1 MPPEHALAEIL
12 EGTPIKPGDVNIFIG
27 ENGAGKS
34 TIIDMIRALADQSVL
49 VSLPAQG
56 HFPKTPVGYSVE
68 FEDGARWSY
77 VFESSRRENTEQAV
91 EHMCCSRAVEIGGGD
106 GKRNWISFEL
116 NKWAPVDIP
125 KASAGPLM
133 VYRNGMGPDE
143 IFDDTFIF
151 ELNKLRSHLLG
162 VSADPSDDLSV
173 ALGETESFV
182 SMGDNLIGVSFSHSK
197 YAKDQLHT
205 SWLPAGWKASAA
217 LTAWL
222 SRCPCHSV
230 CLIEEPETHLHPT
243 LIRLLMRRLLEIAKK
258 KELQLFIST
267 HSPALINCA
276 SEKTLTIF
284 QAHGSHLEQSDDLGD
299 VFDRMGCAASDI
311 LQVNCVI
318 WVEGPSDRIY
328 LNKWIAGMNSGLV
341 EGMHYA
347 IMFYGGRLLSH
358 IAADSKEVGD
368 LIALTKLSRYAAILI
383 DSDKGAEGDGLTPS
397 KKRVIESFEQSQVKM
412 DGNVK
417 ITRSQGKLLA
427 WVTAGREIE
436 NYLDEAKLG
445 LAIADCHPSATS
457 TKQTGKFA
465 KLLELK
471 RKNGDAFQ
479 ADKVDIAQ
487 KFVSSVEK
495 IDYDVLDLRTRM
507 NELCALI
514 KRANSRIPQ

>member
-1 MPPEHALAEIL
+1 
-12 EGTPIKPGDVNIFIG
+12 
-27 ENGAGKS
+27 
-34 TIIDMIRALADQSVL
+34 
-49 VSLPAQG
+49 
-56 HFPKTPVGYSVE
+56 
-68 FEDGARWSY
+68 
-77 VFESSRRENTEQAV
+77 
-91 EHMCCSRAVEIGGGD
+91 
-106 GKRNWISFEL
+106 
-116 NKWAPVDIP
+116 
-125 KASAGPLM
+125 
-133 VYRNGMGPDE
+133 
-143 IFDDTFIF
+143 
-151 ELNKLRSHLLG
+151 
-162 VSADPSDDLSV
+162 
-173 ALGETESFV
+173 
-182 SMGDNLIGVSFSHSK
+182 
-197 YAKDQLHT
+197 
-205 SWLPAGWKASAA
+205 
-217 LTAWL
+217 
-222 SRCPCHSV
+222 
-230 CLIEEPETHLHPT
+230 
-243 LIRLLMRRLLEIAKK
+243 
-258 KELQLFIST
+258 
-267 HSPALINCA
+267 
-276 SEKTLTIF
+276 
-284 QAHGSHLEQSDDLGD
+284 
-299 VFDRMGCAASDI
+299 
-311 LQVNCVI
+311 
-318 WVEGPSDRIY
+318 
-328 LNKWIAGMNSGLV
+328 MNSGLV